1 MPYTVVVVLHDSAT
15 ELAALLRSVDAQLP
29 ERPQLVVVDSG
40 SHDDGPAI
48 AGEWGAEVI
57 RLPGNLGFGA
67 ASNAGVAAADH
78 AVSVLLNPD
87 CELLDDGL
95 ARLADAAHADP
106 RALHAPRLLD
116 ADGSVQRSAHPLPG
130 TVGAVGAA
138 AVHPPL
144 LPRALRDR
152 VEPYRAER
160 PRTVGWALGACLA
173 ADTGALRRLGPF
185 DPAVHLFAEDMDLCL
200 RARAAGLP
208 TVLHPQ
214 LRIRHAGGHATHR
227 DGEPVDALARRR
239 RAVVGAARGAAR
251 ARARRPRPG
260 PHLRLPRG
268 RPHAPGGRR
277 ATALAPARG
286 AGPRSPV
293 AVGAVRAVGA
303 AALAAAAVDA
313 PAVGPAA
320 VSAAALAR
328 PVGAGGAEPAPR

>member
-1 MPYTVVVVLHDSAT
+1 MSYTVVVVLHDSAT

-95 ARLADAAHADP
+95 ARLADAARADP

-144 LPRALRDR
+144 LPRALRER

-173 ADTGALRRLGPF
+173 ADTAALRRLGPF

-239 RAVVGAARGAAR
+239 RAVVGAARGPRALALDDAAQALTFASR
-251 ARARRPRPG
+251 AAGHTLLGGDARRPWRQLRALARARRS
-260 PHLRLPRG
+260 
-268 RPHAPGGRR
+268 
-277 ATALAPARG
+277 
-286 AGPRSPV
+286 RS
-293 AVGAVRAVGA
+293 AQ
-303 AALAAAAVDA
+303 
-313 PAVGPAA
+313 
-320 VSAAALAR
+320 
-328 PVGAGGAEPAPR
+328 